1 MNKKLLLIFFLLS
14 FIYFFQSCEDLDD
27 NPVPASLTV
36 KDFIW
41 KGLNLYYLWQ
51 AEEENLSDNRFSTQ
65 VELNSFLK
73 GYSTPEVLFEDLL
86 VSRTTDRFS
95 VIVNDYLVLEG
106 LLQGT
111 TTNNGMDY
119 GIREKVGSTTEV
131 YGWVRYVLPNSD
143 AANKNIKRGDVFYA
157 INGITLTRDNYKS
170 LLSSDSYT
178 LNFANFNDE
187 LIVPNGNSVVLTKS
201 TLSENPVY
209 LTNVVE
215 IENKK
220 IGYLMYNGFYPNFEN
235 QLNQVFGNFK
245 AQGITHLVLDLRY
258 NSGGSI
264 DTSTRLASMITGQ
277 FYNQVFSKQQWNS
290 KVENYY
296 NDINPEILLN
306 RFTNSISSGN
316 AIESLNLTKIYIL
329 TSGSTASAS
338 ELVINGLKP
347 YIQVIQI
354 GTTTVGKN
362 VGSITLYDSPTFGKD
377 DKNGSHR
384 YAMQPIVLRVTDVNG
399 EGDYVNGIE
408 PTIEQAENLANLG
421 IIGNPEEPLF
431 NTAIQYILE
440 NGRLIKPYTEVK
452 SLHINDRKGLQSFG
466 NEMYLEKSEI
476 DFIRFLP

>member
-1 MNKKLLLIFFLLS
+1 MKNTFRFMIFILCFA
-14 FIYFFQSCEDLDD
+14 FVFQSCEDLDD
-27 NPVPASLTV
+27 DPVPASLAV

-51 AEEENLSDNRFSTQ
+51 ADEENLADNRFATQ
-65 VELNSFLK
+65 ADLNIFLE
-73 GYSTPEVLFEDLL
+73 GYSSPELLFEDLL
-86 VSRTTDRFS
+86 VPRTTDRFS
-95 VIVNDYLVLEG
+95 VIFSDYLVLEG

-111 TTNNGMDY
+111 TTSNGMDY
-119 GIREKVGSTTEV
+119 GLRNKVGSTTEV

-143 AANKNIKRGDVFYA
+143 ADNKNLKRGDIFYG
-157 INGITLTRDNYKS
+157 INGTTLTRDNYQS
-170 LLSSDSYT
+170 LLGLESYT
-178 LNFANFNDE
+178 INLADYNE
-187 LIVPNGNSVVLTKS
+187 GLIVPNGESVVLSKS
-201 TLSENPVY
+201 NLTENPVY

-235 QLNQVFGNFK
+235 QLNQAFGNFK
-245 AQGITHLVLDLRY
+245 AQGITNLVLDLRY

-277 FYNQVFSKQQWNS
+277 FNNQVFSKQQWNT

-296 NDINPEILLN
+296 NDTNPEVLLN
-306 RFTNSISSGN
+306 RFTNSIGN
-316 AIESLNLTKIYIL
+316 GNTIESLNLSKIYIL

-347 YIQVIQI
+347 YIQVVQI

-362 VGSITLYDSPTFGKD
+362 VGSITLYDSPTFGKN

-399 EGDYVNGIE
+399 EGNYINGIE
-408 PTIEQAENLANLG
+408 PIIEQAENLTNLG

-440 NGRLIKPYTEVK
+440 NGRIVQPYTEDS
-452 SLHINDRKGLQSFG
+452 SLNFKDRKSMQLLG
-466 NEMYLEKSEI
+466 NEMYLEKASI
-476 DFIRFLP
+476 DFIRFFL

>member
-1 MNKKLLLIFFLLS
+1 MKNIFRFMI
-14 FIYFFQSCEDLDD
+14 FILCFAFVFQSCEDLDD
-27 NPVPASLTV
+27 DPVPASLAV

-51 AEEENLSDNRFSTQ
+51 ADEENLADNRFATQ
-65 VELNSFLK
+65 ADLNIFLE
-73 GYSTPEVLFEDLL
+73 GYSSPELLFEDLL
-86 VSRTTDRFS
+86 VPRTTDKFS
-95 VIVNDYLVLEG
+95 VIFSDYLVLEG

-111 TTNNGMDY
+111 TTSNGMDF
-119 GIREKVGSTTEV
+119 GLRNKVGSTTEV

-143 AANKNIKRGDVFYA
+143 ADNKNIKRGDIFYA
-157 INGITLTRDNYKS
+157 INGTTLTRDNYQS
-170 LLSSDSYT
+170 LLGLESYT
-178 LNFANFNDE
+178 LNLADYNE
-187 LIVPNGNSVVLTKS
+187 GLIVPNGESVVLSKS
-201 TLSENPVY
+201 NLTENPVY

-235 QLNQVFGNFK
+235 QLNQAFGNFK

-277 FYNQVFSKQQWNS
+277 FNNQVFSKQQWNT

-296 NDINPEILLN
+296 NDTNPEVLLN
-306 RFTNSISSGN
+306 RFTNSIGN
-316 AIESLNLTKIYIL
+316 GNTIESLNLSKIYIL

-347 YIQVIQI
+347 YIQVVQI

-362 VGSITLYDSPTFGKD
+362 VGSITLYDSPTFGKN

-399 EGDYVNGIE
+399 EGNYINGIE
-408 PTIEQAENLANLG
+408 PTIEQAENLTNLG

-440 NGRLIKPYTEVK
+440 NGRKVKPFTED
-452 SLHINDRKGLQSFG
+452 SSINFKDRKSMQPFG
-466 NEMYLEKSEI
+466 NEMYLEKASI
-476 DFIRFLP
+476 DFIRFFL